1 MSNVSQPS
9 VHGTADRK
17 RIAIGSAV
25 GTTIENYD
33 FLLYSTAAALYFG
46 DAFFPSEDPVV
57 GVLLSFLTFGVGFAA
72 RPLGGILA
80 GHLGDRYGR
89 KPVLVMAL
97 LVMGVATVL
106 IGLLPTYA
114 QIGVLAPILLGV
126 IRILQ
131 GIAFGAEW
139 GGAILMTFEHAP
151 WRKRG
156 QYTAIPQAGVPLGLL
171 LANLAFL
178 LSGSLPG
185 DLAWRVP
192 FLLSTILI
200 VVGIVIRLKVEE
212 SPEFTE
218 AKAQGTLAKRP
229 IVEVLRDDWRTVLRI
244 IALRL
249 AETGGFYI
257 VVTYLLSYVT
267 SNDLATRTTAL
278 TGLIIATTL
287 AVGTCA
293 LVGVITDRLGRRIV
307 YIAGTCLMVAAAF
320 PIFLLVNTGTAAMV
334 IIAYVVGLT
343 IVHAILIGTQ
353 GSWFSELFTT
363 RTRAS
368 GASLGYQLAAT
379 LGGFVPFTAGALA
392 VAFGW
397 GGVALLYLVFGAIG
411 LVGALVTRDTWD
423 SAERRRVETLEQS
436 EPQPE
441 VRGSTA

>member
-1 MSNVSQPS
+1 
-9 VHGTADRK
+9 
-17 RIAIGSAV
+17 
-25 GTTIENYD
+25 
-33 FLLYSTAAALYFG
+33 
-46 DAFFPSEDPVV
+46 
-57 GVLLSFLTFGVGFAA
+57 
-72 RPLGGILA
+72 
-80 GHLGDRYGR
+80 LGDRYGR

-379 LGGFVPFTAGALA
+379 VGGFVPFTAGALA

-423 SAERRRVETLEQS
+423 SAERRRVEALEQS

>member
-1 MSNVSQPS
+1 MSNVSPPS

-80 GHLGDRYGR
+80 GHLGDRHGR

-97 LVMGVATVL
+97 LVMGAATVL
-106 IGLLPTYA
+106 IGLLPTYD

-171 LANLAFL
+171 LANVAFL
-178 LSGSLPG
+178 LSASLPG

-212 SPEFTE
+212 SPEFTD
-218 AKAQGTLAKRP
+218 AKEQGSLAKRP
-229 IVEVLRDDWRTVLRI
+229 IIEVLKDDWRTVLRI

-257 VVTYLLSYVT
+257 IVTYLLSYLT
-267 SNDLATRTTAL
+267 TNDLATRTTGL
-278 TGLIIATTL
+278 TGLIIATIL
-287 AVGTCA
+287 AIGICA
-293 LVGVITDRLGRRIV
+293 LVGVLTDKYGRRVV
-307 YIAGTCLMVAAAF
+307 YGVGCCLMIVVAF
-320 PIFLLVNTGTAAMV
+320 PIFLLVNTGVAPM
-334 IIAYVVGLT
+334 IIMAYVIGIS

-353 GSWFSELFTT
+353 GSWFCELFNT
-363 RTRAS
+363 RTRTS

-379 LGGFVPFTAGALA
+379 VGGFVA
-392 VAFGW
+392 VH
-397 GGVALLYLVFGAIG
+397 
-411 LVGALVTRDTWD
+411 
-423 SAERRRVETLEQS
+423 RRRAGCRLRLERCGR
-436 EPQPE
+436 PLPR
-441 VRGSTA
+441 VRRDRPALRGADAGHLGQGRTRPRRGTHCG